1 VTAVRDRVRA
11 RGIDLAV
18 EVVGDRGPMF
28 VWGHGLTSSRASE
41 DESGLLTWHDGEDEA
56 WRWARFDARGHG
68 ESDGTAESE
77 CYRWDALAGDM
88 LAVADHAGVD
98 RFVVG
103 GASMGCASALY
114 AALGAPQRIDALVL
128 VIPPTAWATRVAQRQ
143 IYLDSA
149 AFVEQ
154 RGKQAWLDGR
164 AALPRP
170 QIFAGEPE
178 QPITAAVDEQLLPS
192 VLRGAAAS
200 DLPAIDRLKSITQP
214 ALILA
219 WDTDPVHPVSTA
231 ETLAGVLPSCELH
244 VARRLDDL
252 RRWPQLV
259 AGHVAAAGY
268 N

>member
-1 VTAVRDRVRA
+1 VTAVPDRVKA
-11 RGIDLAV
+11 RGVDLAV
-18 EVVGDRGPMF
+18 EVIGDRGPVF
-28 VWGHGLTSSRASE
+28 VWGHGLTSSRESE
-41 DESGLLTWHDGEDEA
+41 DERGLFRWHDGESDA

-68 ESDGTAESE
+68 ESAGTAEPE

-88 LAVADHAGVD
+88 LAVADHAGAD

-114 AALGAPQRIDALVL
+114 AALNAPQRIEALVL

-170 QIFAGEPE
+170 QIFADQPE
-178 QPITAAVDEQLLPS
+178 QAITAAVDEQLLPS
-192 VLRGAAAS
+192 VLRGAADS
-200 DLPAIDRLKSITQP
+200 DLPAIDRLKTVTQP
-214 ALILA
+214 ALVLA
-219 WDTDPVHPVSTA
+219 WDTDPTHPVSTA

-244 VARRLDDL
+244 VARRPDDL
-252 RRWPQLV
+252 RRWRELV
-259 AGHVAAAGY
+259 AAHVAAGG
-268 N
+268 